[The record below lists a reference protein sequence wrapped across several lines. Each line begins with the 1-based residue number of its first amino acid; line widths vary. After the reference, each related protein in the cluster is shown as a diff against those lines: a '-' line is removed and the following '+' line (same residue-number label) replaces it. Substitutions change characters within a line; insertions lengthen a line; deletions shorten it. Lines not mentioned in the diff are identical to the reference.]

1 MEKSKLLE
9 NTQRYRRTKK
19 GILTNSYSK
28 QKSRHAVEYNLTEL
42 HDKFMFDDKFDRIY
56 KEWKNKGYKKELKPT
71 IDRINCRLGYT
82 LSNIHALTWEENRYK
97 QRIELKFLRARPI
110 VAAVDGE
117 EKYRFKS
124 VSQSVKETGIHQG
137 NISSCLTGK
146 RKKAGGF
153 NWFYENPE
161 LLKEDTQHD

>member
-28 QKSRHAVEYNLTEL
+28 QNRRHAVEYSLKEL

-71 IDRINCRLGYT
+71 IDRINCRLDYT
-82 LSNIHALTWEENRYK
+82 LSNVHALTWEENRYK
-97 QRIELKFLRARPI
+97 QRMELKFLRARPI
-110 VAAVDGE
+110 VSVVDGE

-124 VSQSVKETGIHQG
+124 VSQAVKETGIHQG

-146 RKKAGGF
+146 RKTAGGF

-161 LLKEDTQHD
+161 LLEA

>member
-9 NTQRYRRTKK
+9 NTQKYRRTKK

-28 QKSRHAVEYNLTEL
+28 QKSRNTVEYSLTEL
-42 HDKFMFDDKFDRIY
+42 HDKFMFDDKFNRIY

-71 IDRINCRLGYT
+71 IDRINCRLCYT
-82 LSNIHALTWEENRYK
+82 LSNIHALTWKENRYK
-97 QRIELKFLRARPI
+97 QRMELKLLRARPI
-110 VAAVDGE
+110 VAVVDGE
-117 EKYRFKS
+117 EKYKFKS
-124 VSQSVKETGIHQG
+124 VSQAVKETGINQG

-153 NWFYENPE
+153 NWFYEKPE
-161 LLKEDTQHD
+161 LLEEIK